1 MLRACLTAGSLGLN
15 VFLWATL
22 LSQPVSA
29 QNIVVDGSLG
39 PAEDLAGPFYSISQE
54 LGTTAGENL
63 FHSFELFNLDVG
75 EIAVFESDLNI
86 QNILSRVTG
95 GALSFLDGEIFTTS
109 SDVNFFLINPS
120 GIIFGPNAKLDIGG
134 PGRGAFVATTVDA
147 LLWPDG
153 GQFNAVNVGDAQG
166 LLNLVG
172 EPNEFFASQRPLG
185 SIRLEGTV
193 LNVASGQSL
202 LLLGGDV
209 SAVDSDLLVNPGL
222 GGRVEVAGLEAVGT
236 IALAANGNDLSL
248 QFPAGVARGD
258 LSFVNT
264 FLDVRAENGGSLSF
278 YGDDVSILEGSV
290 LAAGIVAGFEDLADA
305 QAGHLKIDA
314 AGTLS
319 VASSLLFND
328 VSEEGL
334 GNAGDVLITAAELRV
349 SDGSEVGS
357 RAFGQGN
364 AGTVEVVV
372 SEGAFFQGTSFDGA
386 LPTALYSQVESGAVG
401 QAGDVIITAPVLEV
415 TDGAV
420 FATRSF
426 GDGDAGSVMVEASDR
441 VIVSDF
447 ASVSSLVGDKA
458 TGQGGDVVIRT
469 PALEV
474 FNGASVQTQ
483 TFGEGDAGRVILE
496 ASDRVIVGDFASVSS
511 SASGVVGGEVGNKVT
526 GWGGDVFIRTPVLEV
541 FNGASIGSN
550 TFGEGDAGSVSI
562 DASERII
569 SNADGDARRTAIS
582 SSVAFAATGQ
592 GGDVVIRTPVL
603 DFRQGSITTAT
614 LGEGDAGTVSV
625 DAFERVVL
633 NDSIVSSTTGE
644 LSLSAS
650 IGEDVVVTGKGG
662 NVIIRTPVLEILK
675 GAGVRADTFEDGD
688 AGRVSL
694 NVSDRLLIDGTNP
707 TVPGQASE
715 ISTTNGVPVDEFVR
729 LNGEGDVFT
738 VVAAAAS
745 QGVGAGGEIN
755 ITAPQLTIRNGAR
768 INARTFNDS
777 PGGDIKLVGLD
788 QLTLDRGR
796 ITVSSAG
803 AGDGGNITIESRQ
816 AILLKDG
823 STVETNVGLDPS
835 DSGDLL
841 IQAPFLMGGFLNE
854 NGEGS
859 LGNGGNI
866 EIETPFLIGFPNE
879 NNDIIANAIGGN
891 GGQINITA
899 SSILNFGIQDGQNR
913 SQLRSRFS
921 NDISASSETG
931 LRGSITLDTPDVDP
945 ADNLAELPVDF
956 VDGSRLIAQ
965 DLCRDGEGSEFI
977 VTGRGGL
984 PPAPQDVFQPEA
996 EWEDWRISLEQ
1007 VALESNP
1014 KQRLSGEAAGQKTS
1028 LPGSRLKGELPSLLP
1043 LPQLQEA
1050 QGWVRSPTGQIQ
1062 LIPLQVRPVVH
1073 AIAQAKPFSPVVSC
1087 QHRPLPQPG

>member
-1 MLRACLTAGSLGLN
+1 MTAGYLGLDL
-15 VFLWATL
+15 FFWATL
-22 LSQPVSA
+22 LSQAVSA
-29 QNIVVDGSLG
+29 QNVVMDGSLG
-39 PAEDLAGPFYSISQE
+39 SSEDLAGPLYSISQE

-120 GIIFGPNAKLDIGG
+120 GIVFGPNAKLDIGG

-153 GQFNAVNVGDAQG
+153 EQFNAVNVGDAQG
-166 LLNLVG
+166 LLNIVG
-172 EPNEFFASQRPLG
+172 EPSEFFASQRPLG
-185 SIRLEGTV
+185 SIWLEGTV

-222 GGRVEVAGLEAVGT
+222 GGRVEVAGLEASGT
-236 IALAANGNDLSL
+236 IALAADGNDLSL

-264 FLDVRAENGGSLSF
+264 SLDVRAEDDGSLSF

-290 LAAGIVAGFEDLADA
+290 LAAGIVAGFEDFADA

-334 GNAGDVLITAAELRV
+334 GDAGDVLITAAELWV
-349 SDGSEVGS
+349 SDGSELGS
-357 RAFGQGN
+357 RVFGQGN

-372 SEGAFFQGTSFDGA
+372 SEGAFFQGTSLDGA
-386 LPTALYSQVESGAVG
+386 FPTALYSQVESGAVG
-401 QAGDVIITAPVLEV
+401 QGGDVIITAPVLEV

-420 FATRSF
+420 LATESF
-426 GDGDAGSVMVEASDR
+426 GEGDAGSVMVDASDR
-441 VIVSDF
+441 VIVRDF
-447 ASVSSLVGDKA
+447 ASVFSLVDSEA

-483 TFGEGDAGRVILE
+483 TFGEGDAGRVILD
-496 ASDRVIVGDFASVSS
+496 ASDRVVVGDFASVFS
-511 SASGVVGGEVGNKVT
+511 SASRVFGGEVGNKVT
-526 GWGGDVFIRTPVLEV
+526 GRGGDVFIRTPVLEV

-562 DASERII
+562 DASERVI
-569 SNADGDARRTAIS
+569 SNVNGEVRSTLISIS
-582 SSVAFAATGQ
+582 SLVAVAATGQ

-603 DFRQGSITTAT
+603 DLRQGSITTDT
-614 LGEGDAGTVSV
+614 SGEGDAGTVSI
-625 DAFERVVL
+625 DASERVVL

-650 IGEDVVVTGKGG
+650 IGEEDVVVTGKGG
-662 NVIIRTPVLEILK
+662 NVIIRTPVLEVLK
-675 GAGVRADTFEDGD
+675 GARVSADTFDDGD

-715 ISTTNGVPVDEFVR
+715 ISTTNGVPIDEFVQ
-729 LNGEGDVFT
+729 LDGEGDVFT
-738 VVAAAAS
+738 VVAAAES
-745 QGVGAGGEIN
+745 KGLGAGGEIN
-755 ITAPQLTIRNGAR
+755 ITTPQLTIRNGAR

-777 PGGDIKLVGLD
+777 SGGDIKLVGLD

-803 AGDGGNITIESRQ
+803 AGAGGNITIESRQ
-816 AILLKDG
+816 AILLKNG
-823 STVETNVGLDPS
+823 STFETNVGLDPS

-841 IQAPFLMGGFLNE
+841 IQAPFLMGGFLDE
-854 NGEGS
+854 NGETS

-866 EIETPFLIGFPNE
+866 EIKTPFLIGFPNE
-879 NNDIIANAIGGN
+879 NSDIIANAIGGN

-931 LRGSITLDTPDVDP
+931 IRGGITLDTPDVDP
-945 ADNLAELPVDF
+945 ANNLAELPVDF

-984 PPAPQDVFQPEA
+984 PPAPQDIFQPEA
-996 EWEDWRISLEQ
+996 EWEDWRISVEQ
-1007 VALESNP
+1007 VALEISP
-1014 KQRLSGEAAGQKTS
+1014 QQRLFGEDAGQKTA
-1028 LPGSRLKGELPSLLP
+1028 LPGSRLKAELPSLRP
-1043 LPQLQEA
+1043 LPRLQEA
-1050 QGWVRSPTGQIQ
+1050 QGWARSPTGQIQ
-1062 LIPLQVRPVVH
+1062 LIPLQVRPAVH

-1087 QHRPLPQPG
+1087 QHRSLPQPG